1 MARDVEAHKTGDKG
15 ELMAELLLS
24 EVARVNPYKKDIGLD
39 FMCELRAHAGVMF
52 YIQAKGSSTP
62 AYTET
67 TISSLPIECKTI
79 EEYWFMKRDPVFL
92 LMSDVTAN
100 KTYYLLVARDTYRP
114 RCAGQKTYTF
124 SIPLSNEI
132 TRENIGNFVVTVMRN
147 QRNVSQEEVERFLEE
162 HYEKNPEL
170 YHDLDEID
178 RFLEVMRGSDQEA
191 QFETKMLLRQ
201 RNEAG
206 VPISQKLRQGLIS
219 IFISCKDRITQSHV
233 LDALLFT
240 NERSVIPEILKQV
253 ERNLRLYEYRWS
265 DESRHHTYI
274 SFLFN
279 ALVRFKATNILEE
292 LNYFMR
298 IKDININ
305 RCAIRASGELKVHG
319 TIPSI
324 LRSLGHPDDGV
335 RYDVA
340 QALSKLGKTKVN
352 GELNKILKIS
362 EDNWQITGAIE
373 TLAKFK
379 NAKAMEEVLSLAES
393 PSRDI
398 RKAVALYLGEINP
411 LEHMEILLRLMVDDD
426 HKVRSEAIRSVSK
439 SLPVKRAEFGAHKL
453 SQNQTI
459 KAEKLERLV
468 LPLLKD
474 KYENGEV
481 LSVISLLSFCKGSQS
496 LPTLLYIYRNEKGSG
511 KNFELAGPTG
521 DVEGIQYI
529 DLKTAVLEILKQYNL
544 SEINDDVVQQIELA
558 NIETRHKYIIVAGEM
573 KLEAAFEPLIKI
585 LGEENLEDRNWTISS
600 LVNIDALKSRIW
612 AVSTLRSN
620 PSLELSLI
628 CFEIFQRLGIEK
640 EEDSLIKE
648 QVIRLMN
655 QAEVRQD
662 VRIYNYI
669 DRYNVSE
676 VIPLIVNDLRNGRIE
691 FSLAYTM
698 IKTLA
703 LFKTPEGRDL
713 AIYALK
719 IAEGGYQR
727 LLIEVL
733 GNIGDSESISVVRE
747 YSDHP
752 DPDISKLVER
762 ILSRTSNV

>member
-24 EVARVNPYKKDIGLD
+24 EVAHVNPLKRDIGLD
-39 FMCELRAHAGVMF
+39 YMCELRADPGVMF
-52 YIQAKGSSTP
+52 YIQAKGSSAP
-62 AYTET
+62 IYTET
-67 TISSLPIECKTI
+67 TISSLPVKCKTI
-79 EEYWFMKRDPVFL
+79 EEYWFMKRHPVFI

-233 LDALLFT
+233 LDALIFT

-298 IKDININ
+298 IKDINVN

-324 LRSLGHPDDGV
+324 LRFLGYPDDGV

-411 LEHMEILLRLMVDDD
+411 LEHMEILLCLMVDDD
-426 HKVRSEAIRSVSK
+426 HKVRSEARRSIGK
-439 SLPVKRAEFGAHKL
+439 CLQAHAQKME
-453 SQNQTI
+453 Q
-459 KAEKLERLV
+459 LV
-468 LPLLKD
+468 LPLLKNA
-474 KYENGEV
+474 YENGQV
-481 LSVISLLSFCKGSQS
+481 LDVASLMSFCTGPYSK
-496 LPTLLYIYRNEKGSG
+496 PTILEIYRKEEEGLTL
-511 KNFELAGPTG
+511 NFKFYGPDGNWEATQP
-521 DVEGIQYI
+521 VN
-529 DLKTAVLEILKQYNL
+529 LKTQALEILKRIKP
-544 SEINDDVVQQIELA
+544 SEIQADIIKHIQSTDDD
-558 NIETRHKYIIVAGEM
+558 TRVKHIIAAGEM
-573 KLEAAFEPLIKI
+573 KLEAAFEPLTNI
-585 LGEENLEDRNWTISS
+585 LGEENLEDRNWIISS
-600 LVNIDALKSRIW
+600 LVSIDTLKSRAW
-612 AVSTLRSN
+612 AVNTLKSN

-628 CFEIFQRLGIEK
+628 CFEIIQRLGVEK
-640 EEDSLIKE
+640 KEHSLIKE

-655 QAEVRQD
+655 QAEIRQD

-669 DRYNVSE
+669 ERYNVSE

-698 IKTLA
+698 IKTAA